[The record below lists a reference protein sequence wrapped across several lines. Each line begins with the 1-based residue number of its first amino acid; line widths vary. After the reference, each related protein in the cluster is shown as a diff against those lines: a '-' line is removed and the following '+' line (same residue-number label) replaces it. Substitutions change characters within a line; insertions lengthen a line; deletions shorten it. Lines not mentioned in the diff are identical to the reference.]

1 MKYLLDRISKSV
13 KHLHCLDNTFLE
25 FHDEYGRIEEILTS
39 EEFDPIYKKISL
51 ELYAGGKQTRG
62 NSKMARQM
70 ILGDV
75 IQYIFT
81 GRAYYYASNSRESFS
96 NFIKLLMYSV
106 NKLLILDT
114 ITVDPDMRKKVLE
127 ALENEFE
134 DEILYEREGDQEVA
148 ENLKESDV
156 VIWTDEWTKRIDH
169 FIDSLLPKTLG
180 NPKELIVYAELLR
193 LNKGYIIPLLLTQR
207 VFKGSTSLAPPDFLL
222 LKTNKEIYGI
232 EVGYEKEGQSREF
245 SIHTSIPTFAV
256 DLKNNMHN
264 RCPKCGENIL
274 YCDPVIEAYSSG
286 RLNEELDENGRFSCN
301 DCPHFNDGD
310 CKFSNYYGKVEGIGF
325 NGKDL
330 EGKKYRHYHANC
342 VKDDTYQ
349 YYGNPRS
356 IFENHST
363 EFFAQIPEIDGI
375 ENVED

>member
-1 MKYLLDRISKSV
+1 
-13 KHLHCLDNTFLE
+13 
-25 FHDEYGRIEEILTS
+25 
-39 EEFDPIYKKISL
+39 
-51 ELYAGGKQTRG
+51 
-62 NSKMARQM
+62 
-70 ILGDV
+70 
-75 IQYIFT
+75 
-81 GRAYYYASNSRESFS
+81 
-96 NFIKLLMYSV
+96 
-106 NKLLILDT
+106 
-114 ITVDPDMRKKVLE
+114 
-127 ALENEFE
+127 
-134 DEILYEREGDQEVA
+134 
-148 ENLKESDV
+148 
-156 VIWTDEWTKRIDH
+156 
-169 FIDSLLPKTLG
+169 
-180 NPKELIVYAELLR
+180 

-286 RLNEELDENGRFSCN
+286 RLNEELDENGRFCCN
-301 DCPHFNDGD
+301 DCPHFDDGD

-330 EGKKYRHYHANC
+330 EGKKYRHYHASC

-356 IFENHST
+356 IFENHSN